1 MSASP
6 RGPGPA
12 LRFPRRPAEGGCC
25 RSLRPAGSGPGA
37 SLRKAGNVW
46 PHLALITTAQI
57 KEPRAQWDRWQ
68 LPSELKPLGE
78 LRSSRILGRRGEAE
92 KDLGAITG
100 ALGHSEVSDSR
111 ASADRSAR
119 SRDVCAGSRAEPY
132 TGCIGP
138 RLGGP
143 AGHPG
148 ETTKGRGS

>member
-1 MSASP
+1 MRPSA
-6 RGPGPA
+6 RLA
-12 LRFPRRPAEGGCC
+12 TCA
-25 RSLRPAGSGPGA
+25 A
-37 SLRKAGNVW
+37 
-46 PHLALITTAQI
+46 PHLALIAPAQI

-78 LRSSRILGRRGEAE
+78 LRSSRILGRRREAE

-148 ETTKGRGS
+148 ETTKGRGSYQPSCNLPSSFAVKTKAKQTIPLSPARK